1 MSAPQKGSPVP
12 PSGNRTD
19 RSSFTRE
26 PNSAKSG
33 STAIDFAAINRAAL
47 STIGSVLVRL
57 LPGGRVVLPTVD
69 GASVVYAAVAFPV
82 WRFHREALLTRLRAR
97 LNGAGDGAT
106 STPSERI
113 KRAVDEALVVL
124 ADIER
129 RAAVHLEPESQIAA
143 E

>member
-1 MSAPQKGSPVP
+1 MPHLSSCYLVDKARRAYRRVRAKNPALP
-12 PSGNRTD
+12 PLVNG
-19 RSSFTRE
+19 
-26 PNSAKSG
+26 AGK
-33 STAIDFAAINRAAL
+33 
-47 STIGSVLVRL
+47 VLANGKL
-57 LPGGRVVLPTVD
+57 RVVLPTVD
-69 GASVVYAAVAFPV
+69 GASVVYAAVAVPV
-82 WRFHREALLTRLRAR
+82 WRFHREAPLTRLRAR

-106 STPSERI
+106 ATPSERI